1 MKFIEAI
8 KMMYEGK
15 TMTCESIDKMSKE
28 CEHNFGSE
36 IVGYT
41 FLKKPG
47 GGDKKYAYRICV
59 YTRGPKKGKYR
70 MMHKMCF
77 DFEDMDD
84 DTWYVVDVKKKTE
97 EILAR
102 Y

>member
-8 KMMYEGK
+8 ALMYEGK
-15 TMTCESIDKMSKE
+15 VLCCESIDKMSVE

-41 FLKKPG
+41 FLKKPNN
-47 GGDKKYAYRICV
+47 GDKRFAYRICV

-70 MMHKMCF
+70 IMHRMGF
-77 DFEDMDD
+77 DFKDMDD
-84 DTWYVVDVKKKTE
+84 DTWHIVDVKEKTQ
-97 EILAR
+97 EILAG

>member
-8 KMMYEGK
+8 KMMYDGK
-15 TMTCESIDKMSKE
+15 VMSCQSIDKMSTE
-28 CEHNFGSE
+28 CEHNFGTE

-41 FLKKPG
+41 FLKRPD
-47 GGDKKYAYRICV
+47 GGDKKYAYRLCV

-70 MMHKMCF
+70 LMHRLCF
-77 DFEDMDD
+77 DYEDMDD
-84 DTWYVVDVKKKTE
+84 DTWHIVDVKKKTE

>member
-1 MKFIEAI
+1 MEFIEAI
-8 KMMYEGK
+8 KLMHDGK
-15 TMTCESIDKMSKE
+15 TMCCESIDKMSVE
-28 CEHNFGSE
+28 CEHNFGTE

-47 GGDKKYAYRICV
+47 SDKKYAYRICV
-59 YTRGPKKGKYR
+59 YTRGPKKGTYR
-70 MMHKMCF
+70 LMHRMCF

-84 DTWYVVDVKKKTE
+84 DSWYVVDVKKRTE

>member
-1 MKFIEAI
+1 MEFIKAI
-8 KMMYEGK
+8 NLMYEGK
-15 TMTCESIDKMSKE
+15 VMNCESIDKMSTE

-41 FLKKPG
+41 FLKRPG
-47 GGDKKYAYRICV
+47 SGDKKYAYRICV

-70 MMHKMCF
+70 IMHKMCF

-84 DTWYVVDVKKKTE
+84 ETWYIVDVKHKTE

>member
-1 MKFIEAI
+1 MEFIEAI
-8 KMMYEGK
+8 NLMYEGK
-15 TMTCESIDKMSKE
+15 VMCCEPIDQMSVK
-28 CEHNFGSE
+28 CEHNFGTE

-47 GGDKKYAYRICV
+47 GDKKYVYRVCV
-59 YTRGPKKGKYR
+59 HTRGPKKGKYKFD
-70 MMHKMCF
+70 HKMSFVC
-77 DFEDMDD
+77 EDMDD
-84 DTWYVVDVKKKTE
+84 GTWYVVDVKKKTE